1 MELELIRKYFPLG
14 TTGQIF
20 DQGSLVTHS
29 IELPW
34 KDNYAQVS
42 CIPEGRYRIIKR
54 YTEHF
59 GQHFAVMDVPGRKDI
74 LIHPANDAL
83 LELRGCIAPVSVLMG
98 EAEAKGLKSRE
109 ALDELL
115 LLTRKAFQMEE
126 PVFLIIKTIL

>member
-20 DQGSLVTHS
+20 DQCRLITFS

-34 KDNYAQVS
+34 KDNHAQVS

-59 GQHFAVMDVPGRKDI
+59 GQHFAVMGVPGRKDI

-83 LELRGCIAPVSVLMG
+83 LELRGCIAPVSMLMG

>member
-1 MELELIRKYFPLG
+1 MG
-14 TTGQIF
+14 
-20 DQGSLVTHS
+20 
-29 IELPW
+29 
-34 KDNYAQVS
+34 
-42 CIPEGRYRIIKR
+42 
-54 YTEHF
+54 
-59 GQHFAVMDVPGRKDI
+59 VPGRKDI

-109 ALDELL
+109 ALDGLL

>member
-20 DQGSLVTHS
+20 DQGRLITHS

-34 KDNYAQVS
+34 KDNHAQVS

-59 GQHFAVMDVPGRKDI
+59 GQHFAVMGVPGRKDI
-74 LIHPANDAL
+74 LVHPANDAL
-83 LELRGCIAPVSVLMG
+83 MELSGCIAPVSVLMG

-115 LLTRKAFQMEE
+115 LLTNKAFRIDE

>member
-20 DQGSLVTHS
+20 HQCRLITHS

-34 KDNYAQVS
+34 KDNHAQVS

-59 GQHFAVMDVPGRKDI
+59 GQHFAVMGVPGRKDI

-83 LELRGCIAPVSVLMG
+83 LELRGCIAPVSMLTG

-109 ALDELL
+109 ALQDLVV
-115 LLTRKAFQMEE
+115 LTNKAFRMDE

>member
-20 DQGSLVTHS
+20 DQCRLITHS

-34 KDNYAQVS
+34 KDNHAQVS

-59 GQHFAVMDVPGRKDI
+59 GQHFAVMGVPGRKDI

-83 LELRGCIAPVSVLMG
+83 LELRGCIAPVSMLMG

>member
-20 DQGSLVTHS
+20 DRRSLITYS

-34 KDNYAQVS
+34 KNNLAQVS

-54 YTEHF
+54 YNEHF
-59 GQHFAVMDVPGRKDI
+59 GPHFAVMGVPGRKDI

-83 LELRGCIAPVSVLMG
+83 LELRGCIAPVSMLIG

-109 ALDELL
+109 ALHNLVV
-115 LLTRKAFQMEE
+115 LTDKAFRMDE